1 MLKIWNDYDRE
12 SENPPRT
19 GHRPLGRTADAG
31 LAAAAVDDP
40 LGRAPQGGGRRGR
53 QRRAPVRRRSVR
65 TLWADPR
72 GICQL
77 ATVDRP
83 QRHARPGRNADPAIY
98 RSLRAPTAFLKV
110 SGPDQI

>member
-31 LAAAAVDDP
+31 LAAAAVADP

-53 QRRAPVRRRSVR
+53 QRRPLVRRRSVR
-65 TLWADPR
+65 TIWAAPR
-72 GICQL
+72 GTCQL
-77 ATVDRP
+77 ATV
-83 QRHARPGRNADPAIY
+83 ARPTRHSQTARDTQPAVY
-98 RSLRAPTAFLKV
+98 RTPRPPT
-110 SGPDQI
+110 